1 MSEHPN
7 DITRWDYLAGEPNMN
22 IVCEFG
28 RFKTHQRNQKMHTF
42 LIYFILFNV
51 CIINNWKI
59 QADIRVTKMCPFWS
73 FGERFCGVLAGEVPL
88 RLKLLPVV
96 GSWQY

>member
-1 MSEHPN
+1 
-7 DITRWDYLAGEPNMN
+7 MN

-59 QADIRVTKMCPFWS
+59 QADQRSKDVPVLVIWRTLFCFWLVKFHFNS
-73 FGERFCGVLAGEVPL
+73 N
-88 RLKLLPVV
+88 LPVV
-96 GSWQY
+96 GSWQQ